1 MSREVRRRAGEC
13 ERDED
18 SIKSSSQPASVAR
31 TGKLRKV
38 DGGRVTKATGSK
50 ENKRRAC
57 EAQKLGEAHRRQ
69 HTERQRDA
77 GCRVASSAGCGGS
90 RGCRVV
96 RRVVDPEVSVRHG
109 RGGGRVCLS
118 LRSVGALEKSGP
130 SLGRGLEVRLGR
142 WVPGGGAEGELR
154 GEGGHRRQRVVRMRM
169 KKMMMIMT
177 RNNHER

>member
-57 EAQKLGEAHRRQ
+57 EAQKLGEARRRQ

-109 RGGGRVCLS
+109 RRRGGGFAFRW
-118 LRSVGALEKSGP
+118 GP
-130 SLGRGLEVRLGR
+130 LVHSKNPVRR
-142 WVPGGGAEGELR
+142 WDGDWKCGSAAGCPAEE
-154 GEGGHRRQRVVRMRM
+154 QRESFAMKMVVVVV
-169 KKMMMIMT
+169 
-177 RNNHER
+177 NVS